1 MAARPAAGAAGLD
14 HHLRQNL
21 RVVGGGYSIRPS
33 GEAAIAPEAAG
44 PQRAHRRR
52 ETLTLSEAKGTA
64 RDPAARRAAGSRPQE
79 LRAAASG
86 GEQGPNAASPEG
98 LHKRP
103 PRSGIGIGESGL
115 PAVARGPKRDS
126 LTQ

>member
-64 RDPAARRAAGSRPQE
+64 RDPAARRAAGARLEE

-86 GEQGPNAASPEG
+86 ASKARTP
-98 LHKRP
+98 LH
-103 PRSGIGIGESGL
+103 PRGKQE
-115 PAVARGPKRDS
+115 ATKW
-126 LTQ
+126 TEHQ